1 NLRLGIS
8 LLHDDSP
15 MADVEPKQNQ
25 IRYRRVRGVR
35 RTLTLSRA
43 ALFSADDHLLL
54 CDYRSGFTERYK
66 RFYFRDI
73 EAIIIRKTNGWL
85 FWIMA
90 WILIGLIFLMIG
102 TSASW
107 NKWVTLAIEGTC
119 GLFVLRNLI
128 RGPSCRVHI
137 QTAVQTDALP
147 MFKRVRK
154 TRRVLARTLLPL
166 IEQAQG
172 GKIES
177 GASPSASS
185 QSAAITES
193 STEQAPIAEST
204 T

>member
-1 NLRLGIS
+1 QTGTPNLGDRTRPLRSDRARADHGHVFVLAGHVVERAARALS
-8 LLHDDSP
+8 RDSILESP
-15 MADVEPKQNQ
+15 LEDFARFAGDLRGRRFAGGGGDRRVDVSFLPDHPRMADLESKSNQ
-25 IRYRRVRGVR
+25 ISYRRVGGMR

-43 ALFSADDHLLL
+43 ALFTADDHFLL

-119 GLFVLRNLI
+119 
-128 RGPSCRVHI
+128 
-137 QTAVQTDALP
+137 
-147 MFKRVRK
+147 
-154 TRRVLARTLLPL
+154 
-166 IEQAQG
+166 
-172 GKIES
+172 
-177 GASPSASS
+177 
-185 QSAAITES
+185 
-193 STEQAPIAEST
+193 
-204 T
+204 